1 MTNTKKHL
9 TITTITI
16 LAAAAFHS
24 LPAFAETTKYST
36 EIAPALK
43 ITIPADTIDITVDP
57 SSKPFDSKNFSIT
70 VATNNLTG
78 YNLTMSSESTSLI
91 KTDDSTK
98 TIPTLTALDGGYTQD
113 TFEANKWGYKIGSAN
128 YIPFVSGAEIAR
140 SDSTTNGDTTT
151 MTFATKVDF
160 LQSAGVYKTELNF
173 TAVVNPLPTYIQNLD
188 ASMCTEDP
196 LLVVDNRDNE
206 EYLVQRLAD
215 GNCWMLDNLRLD
227 PTEVSLDALKGNT
240 NATNEILTYFKTG
253 GGESPYPADGVSSEW
268 TSDSYE
274 LPLVDANYKD
284 VVAST
289 TYGSGSGKIGVRYNY
304 CAASAG
310 SYCYSA
316 SSGTGN
322 AAYDICPTGWRLPVG
337 GDASDSTNEFNNL
350 YLAYDSDHVTYK
362 TALSLLLSGANGDG
376 SGSSYGYFWSS
387 VPSSDRAM
395 GILRVHPQ
403 YAAPGNSFFRYYG
416 SSVRCILKPAG
427 PYLQD
432 ITSAM
437 VDNMAVGDTAVYKD
451 KRDEEEYLVGK
462 LADGNLWLLDNLRLD
477 PTVVSLDKLKGNT
490 NATDESLTAL
500 KNGGGESPYAVNG
513 VSTDWTGA
521 RSGNWG
527 VGYSSPYV
535 YVDNKD
541 TVASVSYGNGSNKYG
556 VYYNYC
562 AATAGSYCYAA
573 YATESGVISEDI
585 CPKGWRLPK
594 GDYPNGVDEFGDLY
608 DILYEA
614 NDYNSSSANA
624 SFNKDLSVVIA
635 GDFYDYNDG
644 PENVDERG
652 IFWTSKWGGSRYI
665 ATVQVRSGSFWPH
678 ASTNDVRDRGVS
690 VRCIFDI

>member
-16 LAAAAFHS
+16 LAAAALHG

-128 YIPFVSGAEIAR
+128 YMPFVSGTEIAR

-240 NATNEILTYFKTG
+240 NATNEILTYFKNG
-253 GGESPYPADGVSSEW
+253 GGESPYPASGVSSEW

-274 LPLVDANYKD
+274 LPYIDAQYKNT
-284 VVAST
+284 VAST
-289 TYGSGSGKIGVRYNY
+289 TYGFGSGKNGVYYNY

-310 SYCYSA
+310 SYCYP
-316 SSGTGN
+316 GN
-322 AAYDICPTGWRLPVG
+322 AGVGNANYDICPAGWRLPMG
-337 GDASDSTNEFNNL
+337 GSESDITNEFNNL
-350 YLAYDSDHVTYK
+350 YLAYNSDQNTYRA
-362 TALSLLLSGANGDG
+362 ALSIPSAGVSWILWSATYYGGG
-376 SGSSYGYFWSS
+376 SMRSLVIKPSSIDATSYGRERF
-387 VPSSDRAM
+387 R
-395 GILRVHPQ
+395 
-403 YAAPGNSFFRYYG
+403 GNSA
-416 SSVRCILKPAG
+416 VRCILKPAG

-437 VDNMAVGDTAVYKD
+437 VNNMAVGDTAVYKD

-477 PTVVSLDKLKGNT
+477 PTTVSLDDLKGNT
-490 NATDESLTAL
+490 NATDESLAAL
-500 KNGGGESPYAVNG
+500 KNGGGTSPYALNAVT
-513 VSTDWTGA
+513 TDWTGVN
-521 RSGNWG
+521 SGNWG

-541 TVASVSYGNGSNKYG
+541 TVASISYGNGSNKYG

-573 YATESGVISEDI
+573 YATESGVITEDI
-585 CPKGWRLPK
+585 CPSGWKMPGGGPSSADPL
-594 GDYPNGVDEFGDLY
+594 
-608 DILYEA
+608 
-614 NDYNSSSANA
+614 NDYYKLGEAY
-624 SFNKDLSVVIA
+624 SFDYDDIKEALGVPLS
-635 GDFYDYNDG
+635 GYFYDEDHIDTEG
-644 PENVDERG
+644 ERG
-652 IFWTSKWGGSRYI
+652 YVWASTYSGSRYVYRLLVDN
-665 ATVQVRSGSFWPH
+665 TGSYFQG
-678 ASTNDVRDRGVS
+678 ASNADVRDFGIP
-690 VRCIFDI
+690 VRCVFNI